1 MNRVKV
7 HCIVE
12 YIRSRGKFVF
22 ECDEVIED
30 LDEVFDYYGVY
41 EVLGADERLA
51 VTDELLGMAEAFEVS
66 EAVRR
71 TERELE
77 LEGVWVR

>member
-1 MNRVKV
+1 MDRVKV

-30 LDEVFDYYGVY
+30 LEEVLDYYGICA
-41 EVLGADERLA
+41 VLGADERLA
-51 VTDELLGMAEAFEVS
+51 VVDELLGMAEAFEVS

-77 LEGVWVR
+77 LESVWIR